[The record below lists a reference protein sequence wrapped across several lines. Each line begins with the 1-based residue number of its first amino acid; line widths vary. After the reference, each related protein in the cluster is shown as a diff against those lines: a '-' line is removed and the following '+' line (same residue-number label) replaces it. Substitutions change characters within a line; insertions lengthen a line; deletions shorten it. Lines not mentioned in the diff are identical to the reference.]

1 MPVNTSKFDY
11 PLLSNSNTSKDDTNL
26 TLITHQNTQS
36 EAEELEQ
43 IEFLEALMIDRDFY
57 ERSSKY

>member
-1 MPVNTSKFDY
+1 MTNP
-11 PLLSNSNTSKDDTNL
+11 NTSKDDANL
-26 TLITHQNTQS
+26 TLITDQNTQS